1 MLQPTTDPVPTV
13 SELLCIVALC
23 FGVFIL
29 SSLWSVSAGF
39 RSDALTDTSLM
50 GIVMVEVV
58 FGALALVVLRH
69 RGYALTRLLPTPT
82 WQGCAVGAVLYAAS
96 LVAATVVTVSFG
108 HPMEPG
114 REIAVR
120 SHPSLGV
127 VITLAMVNGLYEET
141 FLLGYLV
148 RGLRPHGASIA
159 LGVSL
164 LVRVLYHLYQGPV
177 SAVAIAAMGL
187 VISVF
192 YLRTRWLWP
201 AVFAHTLADIV
212 PFI

>member
-1 MLQPTTDPVPTV
+1 LQPTTDPVPTA
-13 SELLCIVALC
+13 SEVLCIVALC
-23 FGVFIL
+23 FGLFIL
-29 SSLWSVSAGF
+29 NSLWSVSAGF
-39 RSDALTDTSLM
+39 RSDAITDTSLM
-50 GIVMVEVV
+50 SLVMLEVV

-82 WQGCAVGAVLYAAS
+82 WQGCAVGTVLYAVC
-96 LVAATVVTVSFG
+96 LVVAMVVTVSFD

-114 REIAVR
+114 VELAVR
-120 SHPSLGV
+120 AHPSLAV

-164 LVRVLYHLYQGPV
+164 LVRVLHHLYQGPV
-177 SAVAIAAMGL
+177 SAVAVAAMGL
-187 VISVF
+187 IISAF

-212 PFI
+212 PFM